1 VRLCGVSSGKGW
13 PGLLAA
19 IRNFLL
25 RIFFN
30 LSDLSIGTCIA
41 VSIAKVSFA
50 NTEIKFAAK

>member
-30 LSDLSIGTCIA
+30 LSDLSIGIA